1 MNKWGKE
8 MIFEYKLNVY
18 KDAKPIVFKYVEANF
33 PIMDTDVV
41 VYEAYKLSIMLS
53 DGLAAVLNERS
64 DVYNTFSGDLLFFSP
79 DDLHHARILR
89 QGVHKYIEILIPTEY
104 FPSDRAY
111 SLLFCDE
118 KRTVLFSPPPKE
130 RQTIIYAAEK
140 IIEKI
145 QSPCDDLR
153 LMSELVELLCICDTV
168 HSKKDNVNI
177 PATLQNAIDFIRK
190 EYSENIQISDIAR
203 EVNCSPSY
211 LSRIF
216 KKHIGKSPYCYLIE
230 YRLFVAEKLLRNGN
244 TVTEAASMSGFCDSS
259 VFIKCFK
266 KAFGITP
273 LKYKKKHEL

>member
-1 MNKWGKE
+1 

-18 KDAKPIVFKYVEANF
+18 KDAKPVELKYVEVNF
-33 PIMDTDVV
+33 PIMDTEIAI
-41 VYEAYKLSIMLS
+41 YNAYKLSIMLS

-64 DVYNTFSGDLLFFSP
+64 EVYNTFSGDLLFFSP

-104 FPSDRAY
+104 FTSDRAY
-111 SLLFCDE
+111 SRLFCDE

-130 RQTIIYAAEK
+130 RQMIISVAERIIGK
-140 IIEKI
+140 IK
-145 QSPCDDLR
+145 SPCGEDIR
-153 LMSELVELLCICDTV
+153 LMSELLELLNVCDAV
-168 HSKKDNVNI
+168 YSKKDNTNI
-177 PATLQNAIDFIRK
+177 PATLQNAIDYIRK
-190 EYSENIQISDIAR
+190 EYSENIQISDIATA
-203 EVNCSPSY
+203 VKCSPSY

-216 KKHIGKSPYCYLIE
+216 KNHIGKSPYCYLVE
-230 YRLFVAEKLLRNGN
+230 YRLFVAEKLLRSGS

>member
-1 MNKWGKE
+1 

-18 KDAKPIVFKYVEANF
+18 KDAKPVEFKYVEVNF
-33 PIMDTDVV
+33 PIMDTEIAI
-41 VYEAYKLSIMLS
+41 YNAYKLSIMLS

-64 DVYNTFSGDLLFFSP
+64 EVYNTFSGDLLFFSP

-104 FPSDRAY
+104 FTSDRAY
-111 SLLFCDE
+111 SRLFCDE
-118 KRTVLFSPPPKE
+118 KRTVLFSPHPKE
-130 RQTIIYAAEK
+130 RQMIISVAERIIGK
-140 IIEKI
+140 IK
-145 QSPCDDLR
+145 SPCGEDIR
-153 LMSELVELLCICDTV
+153 LMSELLELLNVCDAV
-168 HSKKDNVNI
+168 YSKKDNTNI
-177 PATLQNAIDFIRK
+177 PATLQNAIDYIRK
-190 EYSENIQISDIAR
+190 EYSENIQISDIATA
-203 EVNCSPSY
+203 VKCSSSY

-216 KKHIGKSPYCYLIE
+216 KNHIGKSPYCYLVE
-230 YRLFVAEKLLRNGN
+230 YRLFVAEKLLRNGS

>member
-1 MNKWGKE
+1 

-18 KDAKPIVFKYVEANF
+18 KDAKPVEFKYVEVDF
-33 PIMDTDVV
+33 PIMDTEIAI
-41 VYEAYKLSIMLS
+41 YNAYKLSIMLS

-64 DVYNTFSGDLLFFSP
+64 EVYNTFSGDLLFFSP

-104 FPSDRAY
+104 FTSDRAY
-111 SLLFCDE
+111 SRLFCDE

-130 RQTIIYAAEK
+130 RQMIISVAERIIGK
-140 IIEKI
+140 IK
-145 QSPCDDLR
+145 SPCGEDIR
-153 LMSELVELLCICDTV
+153 LMSELLELLNVCDAV
-168 HSKKDNVNI
+168 YSKKDNTNI
-177 PATLQNAIDFIRK
+177 PATLQNAIDYIRK
-190 EYSENIQISDIAR
+190 EYSENIQISDIATA
-203 EVNCSPSY
+203 VKCSPSY

-216 KKHIGKSPYCYLIE
+216 KNHIGKSPYCYLVE
-230 YRLFVAEKLLRNGN
+230 YRLFVAEKLLRSGS

>member
-1 MNKWGKE
+1 

-18 KDAKPIVFKYVEANF
+18 KDAKPVEFKYVEVNF
-33 PIMDTDVV
+33 PIMDTEIAI
-41 VYEAYKLSIMLS
+41 YNAYKLSIMLS

-64 DVYNTFSGDLLFFSP
+64 EVYNTFSGDLLFFSP

-104 FPSDRAY
+104 FTSDRAY
-111 SLLFCDE
+111 SRLFCDE

-130 RQTIIYAAEK
+130 RQMIISVAERIIGK
-140 IIEKI
+140 IK
-145 QSPCDDLR
+145 SPCGEDIR
-153 LMSELVELLCICDTV
+153 LMSELLELLNVCDAV
-168 HSKKDNVNI
+168 YSKKDNTNI
-177 PATLQNAIDFIRK
+177 PATLQNAIDYIRK
-190 EYSENIQISDIAR
+190 EYSENIQISDIATA
-203 EVNCSPSY
+203 VKCSPSY

-216 KKHIGKSPYCYLIE
+216 KNHIGKSPYCYLVE
-230 YRLFVAEKLLRNGN
+230 YRLFVAEKLLRSGS